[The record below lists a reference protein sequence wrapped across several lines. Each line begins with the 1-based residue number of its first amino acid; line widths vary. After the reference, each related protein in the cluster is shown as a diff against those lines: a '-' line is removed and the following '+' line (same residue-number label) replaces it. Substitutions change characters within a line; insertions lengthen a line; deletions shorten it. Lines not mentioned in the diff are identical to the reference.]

1 MNKSSRL
8 SCVALLLLAVSAMIG
23 CPDSGNVTLTQFS
36 TIDALMVGLYDG
48 EFPIQH
54 LKDAGNFGIGT
65 FDHLDGEM
73 LVLDGKVYQARSDGQ
88 VIEMPNDAKIPFATV
103 TAFKPDV
110 EAESTSLLDYAGIQ
124 KELDSKLP
132 SPNLFYAVRLEG
144 KFAHVK
150 IRSVRRQEPPYRALQ
165 EAAKDQAVW
174 EYDNVEGIVIGFK
187 TPELAQRINVPGYHF
202 HFMSKDRQKAGHVLD
217 MSTESVSVAVDT
229 LSTFKMALPNSG
241 PFMDV
246 DLTGDH
252 SAALTVVESNP
263 ANKKK

>member
-1 MNKSSRL
+1 MNKGINI
-8 SCVALLLLAVSAMIG
+8 SCAAILLLAALAMGG

-73 LVLDGKVYQARSDGQ
+73 LVMDGKVYQARSDGM

-103 TAFKPDV
+103 TMFKPDV
-110 EAESTSLLDYAGIQ
+110 ETESNASLDFAGIQ
-124 KELDSKLP
+124 AELNSKLP
-132 SPNLFYAVRLEG
+132 SPNLFYAVKMEG
-144 KFAHVK
+144 KLSYVK
-150 IRSVRRQEPPYRALQ
+150 IRSVRRQEPPYRPLL

-174 EYDNVEGIVIGFK
+174 ELNDVEGTVIGFK
-187 TPELAQRINVPGYHF
+187 VPDFAQKINVPGYHF
-202 HFMSKDRQKAGHVLD
+202 HFMSKDRQKAGHILD
-217 MSTESVSVAVDT
+217 MRTESVKVAVDT
-229 LSTFKMALPNSG
+229 LPTFKMALPNSG

-246 DLTGDH
+246 DLTEDH
-252 SAALTVVESNP
+252 SAALTVVESQP
-263 ANKKK
+263 ANKK